1 MVLNKKERG
10 KPERKRTWEYK
21 RTPGPRTGSLRLDR
35 AIDDIFKQVD
45 IVVDLEGHDGYE
57 FTGKERKDVSAL
69 RVNEQSDKGR
79 R

>member
-1 MVLNKKERG
+1 M
-10 KPERKRTWEYK
+10 
-21 RTPGPRTGSLRLDR
+21 RLDR

-69 RVNEQSDKGR
+69 RVNEQSDKGPTLKKHKKLVLSSALPER
-79 R
+79 RHA